1 MTAIGVIASSTKAS
15 VADVVDTTI
24 GADYVVFGAKFQP
37 FSPKVY
43 DAVKDTTGAS
53 VVTYVRQV
61 PIKVDDAQ
69 SVLTGVE
76 PDKFTQVVDLT
87 FLSGSIQDLGL
98 GSAVVDDKTASDAGI
113 TLGQN
118 VDGTFVNGKSTLV
131 VRGIYKAAGAYSG
144 WITSIPSLMT
154 IGARELD
161 TAVYVKAAT
170 GSNLAAVRAEL
181 DRELAAFPS
190 VTVLDQASLKDQIN
204 GQFDRVFG
212 FIYALLALAVIVAF
226 IGIVNTLALSVH
238 ERRREVGLL
247 RAVGTSRSQVRRM
260 VVLEAVLIS
269 VFGAALG
276 VTLGLA
282 YGALLQQVLA
292 PQGVTVLA
300 IPTGQ
305 IALFLALSVVGGVV
319 AALWPAFTASRL
331 DVLRAIASE

>member
-1 MTAIGVIASSTKAS
+1 
-15 VADVVDTTI
+15 
-24 GADYVVFGAKFQP
+24 VFGAKFQP
-37 FSPKVY
+37 FSPQVY
-43 DAVKDTTGAS
+43 EAIKDTPGAS

-61 PIKVDDAQ
+61 PIKVADDQ
-69 SVLTGVE
+69 NLLTGVE
-76 PDKFTQVVDLT
+76 PEKFTRVVDLT
-87 FLSGSIQDLGL
+87 FVSGSIQSLAL
-98 GSAVVDDKTASDAGI
+98 GSAVVDDKTAASLKV
-113 TLGQN
+113 TVGQQ
-118 VDGTFVNGKSTLV
+118 VGGTFVNGKATLAV
-131 VRGIYKAAGAYSG
+131 AGIYRAAGAYSG
-144 WITSIPSLMT
+144 WITNMPTLMS

-161 TAVYVKAAT
+161 TAVYVKNAPGADPA
-170 GSNLAAVRAEL
+170 SVRAEL

-247 RAVGTSRSQVRRM
+247 RAVGTSRPQVRRM

-276 VTLGLA
+276 VALGLV
-282 YGALLQQVLA
+282 YGALLQKVLE

-300 IPTGQ
+300 IPTAQ
-305 IALFLALSVVGGVV
+305 IGWFLALSVVGGML